1 MRMLSNSID
10 LKKKEKKLF
19 KKIRTNDTT
28 KIGYFLL
35 LRNVLYFIKIQS

>member
-10 LKKKEKKLF
+10 LKKEKKLF
-19 KKIRTNDTT
+19 KKNRTNDTR